1 MRTLIRRS
9 RPQRWP
15 WPWAPPTSTAQA
27 PGNGNFQWYVGGQGG
42 VTFFKTPTQGR
53 TGIPTFGGH
62 TLIVAKRTG
71 LMLSVDEAVGS
82 ERDQLLHR
90 RQAACRAVTFNDI
103 RRYSAVL
110 MAFPIRAAAQPYL
123 GVGYGIIHVVN
134 PTAGQLR
141 RLPERRERARA
152 PPASARF
159 VGGLQFQV
167 GRFMAFGQYQITSGR
182 VRQRD
187 RQRRDRQRRGS
198 AGCSTG
204 PTHTFTGGLRIG
216 LGSARDDVRAGGY

>member
-1 MRTLIRRS
+1 MRTLIRS
-9 RPQRWP
+9 IP
-15 WPWAPPTSTAQA
+15 AAALALVLGTAHLTAQA

-53 TGIPTFGGH
+53 SGIPTFGGH
-62 TLIVAKRTG
+62 ALIVAKRTG

-82 ERDQLLHR
+82 NEQSSYTDAGGVQT
-90 RQAACRAVTFNDI
+90 VTFNDI

-123 GVGYGIIHVVN
+123 GIGYGIIHVVN
-134 PTAGQLR
+134 PTPTSSAAFQSDAAELGSAGFGT
-141 RLPERRERARA
+141 
-152 PPASARF
+152 F

-167 GRFMAFGQYQITSGR
+167 GRFMAFGQYQITSAASQRTATDGAGNVVAVGR
-182 VRQRD
+182 LLD
-187 RQRRDRQRRGS
+187 
-198 AGCSTG
+198 G
-204 PTHTFTGGLRIG
+204 PTHSFTGGLRIG